1 VSTDTAAAGDATM
14 PSPDDAAAPPPEAFP
29 DRSAERRRALWVQAS
44 ELIVDT
50 GYNYRAHLKVGQKR
64 REQAKWLGIPRVAI
78 PVAASAGTALLALI
92 GIDKI
97 AVAAFGFIGA
107 LVVVLEKYID
117 PIGQAN
123 AHTDKGNRLLTLYK
137 DLRFYRNTRLRG
149 TDPVDQLEHGFA
161 ALLDRGNELRSAEPR
176 HYPDWA
182 YERAKAEIG
191 AGHSS
196 YTDDPLWQDPP
207 DDLP

>member
-1 VSTDTAAAGDATM
+1 MSTDRTAADATV
-14 PSPDDAAAPPPEAFP
+14 PAPDDAAAPPPEALP
-29 DRSAERRRALWVQAS
+29 DQISEHRRALWVQAS

-64 REQAKWLGIPRVAI
+64 REQAKWLGIPRVAL
-78 PVAASAGTALLALI
+78 PVAASGGTALLALI
-92 GIDKI
+92 GIDRI
-97 AVAAFGFIGA
+97 AVAAFGFVGA
-107 LVVVLEKYID
+107 LVVVFEKYID

-149 TDPVDQLEHGFA
+149 TEPVGQLEHEFA
-161 ALLDRGNELRSAEPR
+161 ALLERGNELRSVEPR

-182 YERAKAEIG
+182 YQQAKAEIA

-196 YTDDPLWQDPP
+196 YIDDPLWQDPP